1 MNIADEVGLCTGAV
15 RLYDGEIG
23 LYAGEAAGIGAIFPV
38 TGAGN

>member
-1 MNIADEVGLCTGAV
+1 MNIADEVGLYTGEV